1 MVRLGWSLVF
11 NGFVL
16 LYCSVSSGYSG
27 KDLWKLKQERP
38 ELFGVAP
45 AAARLHVCALCALHG
60 NALLEQCP
68 LSCGTSVT
76 FRVTQRYFLVG
87 FASNETLGVI

>member
-1 MVRLGWSLVF
+1 MVRSGWSLVF

-45 AAARLHVCALCALHG
+45 AAARLHVCVLCVLCMATVCLSSDHCHV
-60 NALLEQCP
+60 EQ
-68 LSCGTSVT
+68 V
-76 FRVTQRYFLVG
+76 
-87 FASNETLGVI
+87 